1 MILQIIS
8 NIAPYKLIY
17 LPVACSLFTLLV
29 IYFLKGTFMDL
40 SGKHAV
46 VTGGATGIGL
56 AITKALSKN
65 GAMVTIMGR
74 NKTRLDEIADTL
86 ENINTVQVD
95 LTDPNSVEVAFKE
108 ASGIASISILVN
120 NAGAALAAPFHKT
133 SLEAWQN
140 TLNINLT
147 SIYLTTS
154 ATLNEIKTSEHG
166 RIINIASIAGLEG
179 AAYTTAYC
187 ASKHGVIGLTRAL
200 ACELT
205 KTQATINA
213 ICPGFTN
220 TDIVTDAVNNI
231 MAKTGRTAEDALN
244 DILVSVNQNRMIEP
258 SEIADEVLKLCDPN
272 SDAINGQA
280 IVIDGK

>member
-1 MILQIIS
+1 
-8 NIAPYKLIY
+8 
-17 LPVACSLFTLLV
+17 
-29 IYFLKGTFMDL
+29 MDL
-40 SGKHAV
+40 SGKHAI
-46 VTGGATGIGL
+46 VTGGGTGIGL
-56 AITKALSKN
+56 AITKALSKK

-74 NKTRLDEIADTL
+74 NKARLDEVASTL
-86 ENINTVQVD
+86 KNVNAVQVD
-95 LTDPNSVEVAFKE
+95 VTDPASVADSFKE
-108 ASGIASISILVN
+108 ASNIAAISILVN

-133 SLEAWQN
+133 SLDAWQN

-147 SIYLTTS
+147 SIYLTIS
-154 ATLNEIKTSEHG
+154 ATLDEIKSSSHG

-187 ASKHGVIGLTRAL
+187 ASKHGVIGLTRSL

-205 KTQATINA
+205 KTEATVNA

-231 MAKTGRTAEDALN
+231 MKKTGRTAEEALN
-244 DILVSVNQNRMIEP
+244 DILVSVNQSRMIEP
-258 SEIADEVLKLCDPN
+258 SEIADEVLNLCDPK

-280 IVIDGK
+280 IVIDGN